1 MLRQHLRRAN
11 PQRPQVSNGSDVVT
25 GTRLPN
31 GEVVFVTANTEG
43 PNLFRL
49 DEKFEPVGTPL
60 EVARFVN
67 TPLAGIAVTPGGK
80 LLVTHQNQVAEYD
93 LKDGKAGWTFDVRS
107 PTSVQRLPNGNT
119 LITSMNDNRAVEVT
133 PDREVVWDFQYR
145 GPDGQGMN
153 MARIYRR

>member
-1 MLRQHLRRAN
+1 LET
-11 PQRPQVSNGSDVVT
+11 VT
-25 GTRLPN
+25 N
-31 GEVVFVTANTEG
+31 S
-43 PNLFRL
+43 
-49 DEKFEPVGTPL
+49 PL

-119 LITSMNDNRAVEVT
+119 LIASLDNNRALEVT
-133 PDREVVWDFQYR
+133 PDREVGWEFQYR
-145 GPDGQGMN
+145 SPDGHPYTL
-153 MARIYRR
+153 ARVYRR